1 MKRGFTLIELLV
13 VVLIIGILSAVAL
26 PQYTAAVEKSRAS
39 EALVNLKNIQ
49 QAYII
54 KYMEGNLFDGD
65 DGPYPAK
72 DFVELSGGQ
81 WESSG
86 NYYCTKNFFY
96 EFAHPDIIAYRIQSL
111 AADCISSTTGSYG
124 IGIEVPPYEGW
135 ENYKVCDAYD
145 DVGYKVCQGLKSQG
159 YSVDDLRNE

>member
-49 QAYII
+49 QSYTL

-65 DGPYPAK
+65 DVYPAK

-81 WESSG
+81 WDSSG
-86 NYYCTKNFFY
+86 KDYCTKNFYY
-96 EFAHPDIIAYRIQSL
+96 EFAYPDIYAHRIQSL
-111 AADCISSTTGSYG
+111 AADCRSSTTGSYF
-124 IGIEVPPYEGW
+124 INIQVPPYEGW
-135 ENYKVCDAYD
+135 ENFKVCNAYD
-145 DVGYKVCQGLKSQG
+145 DVGYKVCQGLKGQG
-159 YSVDDLRNE
+159 YTTEDNR

>member
-54 KYMEGNLFDGD
+54 KYMEGNLFAGD
-65 DGPYPAK
+65 DGAYPAK

-96 EFAHPDIIAYRIQSL
+96 EFAHPDIYAHRIQSL
-111 AADCISSTTGSYG
+111 AANCSSSTIGSYT
-124 IGIEVPPYEGW
+124 IHIQVPPESGW
-135 ENYKVCDAYD
+135 ENDKACDAYD
-145 DVGYKVCQGLKSQG
+145 DVGYKVCQGLKGQG
-159 YSVDDLRNE
+159 YTIIDER